1 MSFAEIKSDRG
12 AQTRASISGSPG
24 GDSIGGPRVP
34 PLCALSLTV
43 SKTLPLGLPSHILSY
58 AHAPPEGGCELFRG
72 AGGIL
77 VYR

>member
-1 MSFAEIKSDRG
+1 MLPARG
-12 AQTRASISGSPG
+12 AGLLTPHLLLVLVH